1 MAYTDIVGRAAVS
14 EAHLPDQVL
23 TEILAE
29 APAQS
34 VILSRARRVAM
45 SSAKTKQAV
54 LSTLP
59 EAFWVDGDTG
69 LKQTTTTGWEN
80 LTMTAEEL
88 AVIVPIPDAL
98 VADAQVPLWEQIKP
112 LIVEAIGQKIDAA
125 ALFGVDKPDSWP
137 EGLAPAAIKAG
148 NTVAAGTGADLGV
161 DVATLAGKVAKQ
173 GYRVGGFLSE
183 PGLNW
188 ELIGLRT
195 AQGAPIYAPSIAE
208 GQPDTLFGRPLDE
221 VYTGGFDTT
230 KAKLIAVDWS
240 RFVVGIRQDVTYDLF
255 SEGVITDANGK
266 VLFNLMQQDA
276 KALRVVMRLGY
287 QVAAPATRVGRGKKI
302 YPAGVLTPGTGA
314 EDSED

>member
-1 MAYTDIVGRAAVS
+1 MAYNDIVGRAAVS

-23 TEILAE
+23 TEIFAE

-34 VILSRARRVAM
+34 VVLSRARRVAM
-45 SSAKTKQAV
+45 SSAKSKQPV

-137 EGLAPAAIKAG
+137 EGLVPAAIKAG
-148 NTVAAGTGADLGV
+148 NTVAAGDGADLGV

-173 GYRVGGFLSE
+173 GYQVNGFLSE

-221 VYTGGFDTT
+221 VYTGGFDAA

-287 QVAAPATRVGRGKKI
+287 QVAAPATRVGRSKKI
-302 YPAGVLTPGTGA
+302 YPAGVLTPAKLAA
-314 EDSED
+314 ETNS